1 MQLSDQSETSRSHL
15 TLWLAAWGVIW
26 LAFYWPWVSGAVTI
40 PWDGKAHFAP
50 QIQFMAASIARG
62 EWPFWTPNVFAGHP
76 QIADPQSMLFSPPFV
91 LLALFEPA
99 PGPWVIDSVIFA
111 MLLIAGVFVI
121 LFTRDLGWPTGPGL
135 LAAIVFCFGAAM
147 AWRLQ
152 HFGQVLSLAYLPPT
166 LFFLTRALDSPDL
179 ARRLAYGALAGL
191 IAAFIVLGRDQV
203 GLLCLY
209 ILIAYTATRV
219 LASRTSTLPRR
230 LARAVPPLL
239 VGGLVAV
246 SLIVLPILFT
256 LALAGQS
263 NRPEISFEGAG
274 AGSLHPALLLT
285 AIAPN
290 LYGAAGEMANYWGPP
305 SFPWPGTGLYLAQNM
320 GVSYIGAVPLLLLVM
335 GTISGDLWQ
344 REIRFFSI
352 AFVAVVI
359 YALGWYTP
367 AFRWAYEFLPG
378 VSFYRR
384 PADAV
389 FLIGTLAAF
398 LAAFTATRRLDAAHE
413 SAAAPRTQLAAAGLI
428 VLALLGLAASVA
440 FTVDRLP
447 QALPVLGRSSSLVY
461 FCSRRDTRRHPYRPH
476 SPACRRRMPDR
487 ANRPRYRL
495 EQRPERRVRPPHLHP
510 HHARTGRQPANH
522 RPPRSPGRSHQI
534 AHATRPH
541 RDGRPGLPLAEHP
554 PHPQPRLDPWRQS
567 RPPRPLCP
575 RNRRRRHRSPWRTT
589 QIHPP
594 LPFLPLPLADLLGL
608 RYIATGGPIE
618 QIDKSLR
625 TNPLPVAARTP
636 DATIYE
642 NPGALPRVLFAT
654 RAISANFDEI
664 LRTGAWPTT
673 DFETT
678 VVLEDAPPAPAT
690 RRPGKIAIADY
701 RNTRVTLSVDSPD
714 GGYAILND
722 VWHPWWRAEIDAK
735 PVEML
740 RANVLFRA
748 VAVPPGKHTVTF
760 RFTPLK
766 NLLSRPTH
774 DSSKVSKPDP
784 S

>member
-26 LAFYWPWVSGAVTI
+26 LAFYWPWASGAVTI

-398 LAAFTATRRLDAAHE
+398 LAAFTATRRLGAAHE
-413 SAAAPRTQLAAAGLI
+413 NAAAPRTQLAAAGLI

-447 QALPVLGRSSSLVY
+447 QALPVLAVAALWFIFAAAAILAAIHIAPIRPLAAAACLVVPTALDIVWNNGPNGASALPTSTLTMLEPDGNQPTIARLEALVAATRSTT
-461 FCSRRDTRRHPYRPH
+461 RRDRIEMVGLGYHWPNTPLAHNLDSTLGANPVRLDLYV
-476 SPACRRRMPDR
+476 R
-487 ANRPRYRL
+487 ATGAGDTAAL
-495 EQRPERRVRPPHLHP
+495 GEQRKFTPLFPSY
-510 HHARTGRQPANH
+510 
-522 RPPRSPGRSHQI
+522 RS
-534 AHATRPH
+534 
-541 RDGRPGLPLAEHP
+541 
-554 PHPQPRLDPWRQS
+554 
-567 RPPRPLCP
+567 
-575 RNRRRRHRSPWRTT
+575 
-589 QIHPP
+589 
-594 LPFLPLPLADLLGL
+594 PLADLLGL

-673 DFETT
+673 DFKTT
-678 VVLEDAPPAPAT
+678 VVLEDAPPALAT
-690 RRPGKIAIADY
+690 KRPGKIAIADY

-774 DSSKVSKPDP
+774 DSSKVSKPNP